1 MIKQN
6 ATQALHQ
13 LLGDRFSTSHS
24 DREIHGRSESHFDV
38 MPPAAVAYPTS
49 TDEVQ
54 CIVEI
59 CARADVPMVG
69 WGTGTSLEAQTGAD
83 DISLTIDFSQMN
95 QIRHIDPE
103 NMLITVEPGITRKE
117 VNEAL
122 RDTGLFFSVDPG
134 ANASI
139 GGMAATRASGTTTVR
154 YGTMRDAVKA
164 LEVVLA
170 DGRIIKTGT
179 YAKKSSAGYDLTALM
194 VGSEGTLGL
203 ITELTLKLHPI
214 PEAISAGIVAFESFG
229 GAVQSVIETIQMALP
244 MARIEFVDSATVQ
257 AFNTYADRN
266 MPPMPHLLFELHGSA
281 DSVKQDAET
290 FGEICLEN
298 GGQDFDWSERTE
310 DRTALWSLRH
320 NGYYAILAA
329 RKGARALVTDICVP
343 IAHLAQAVEET
354 RADIAASGLMG
365 PILGHVGDGN
375 FHSILLLDPDDA
387 AEHATALTL
396 SDRMA
401 QRALAYGGT
410 CTGEHGVGIG
420 KKKFMEAEHGAAWD
434 VMGAIKTALDPRNL
448 MNPGKLVRD

>member
-6 ATQALHQ
+6 ATQALRQ
-13 LLGDRFSTSHS
+13 LLGDRFTTSKS
-24 DREIHGRSESHFDV
+24 DREIHGRSESHFDL
-38 MPPAAVAYPTS
+38 MPPAAVAYPTT

-54 CIVEI
+54 RIVEI
-59 CARADVPMVG
+59 CAHSNVPMVG

-83 DISLTIDFSQMN
+83 DSSLTIDFSQMN
-95 QIRHIDPE
+95 KIRHIDPE
-103 NMLITVEPGITRKE
+103 NMQITVEPGITRKE

-179 YAKKSSAGYDLTALM
+179 YAKKTSAGYDLTALM

-244 MARIEFVDSATVQ
+244 MARMEFVDTATVQ
-257 AFNTYADRN
+257 AFIAYADRN
-266 MPPMPHLLFELHGSA
+266 MPPMPHLLFELHGSE

-290 FGEICLEN
+290 FGVICREN
-298 GGQDFDWSERTE
+298 GGQDFEWSERTE

-329 RKGARALVTDICVP
+329 RNGARAVVTDICVP
-343 IAHLAQAVEET
+343 ISHLADAVEET

-375 FHSILLLDPDDA
+375 FHSVLLLDPENK
-387 AEHATALTL
+387 AEHETALAL

-420 KKKFMEAEHGAAWD
+420 KRKFMEAEHGAAWD
-434 VMGAIKTALDPRNL
+434 VMGAIKQALDPHNL

>member
-1 MIKQN
+1 
-6 ATQALHQ
+6 
-13 LLGDRFSTSHS
+13 
-24 DREIHGRSESHFDV
+24 
-38 MPPAAVAYPTS
+38 
-49 TDEVQ
+49 
-54 CIVEI
+54 
-59 CARADVPMVG
+59 
-69 WGTGTSLEAQTGAD
+69 
-83 DISLTIDFSQMN
+83 
-95 QIRHIDPE
+95 
-103 NMLITVEPGITRKE
+103 
-117 VNEAL
+117 
-122 RDTGLFFSVDPG
+122 
-134 ANASI
+134 
-139 GGMAATRASGTTTVR
+139 
-154 YGTMRDAVKA
+154 MRDAVKA

-179 YAKKSSAGYDLTALM
+179 YAKKTSAGYDLTALM

-244 MARIEFVDSATVQ
+244 MARMEFVDTATVE
-257 AFNTYADRN
+257 AFNEYADRS

-290 FGEICLEN
+290 FGAICREN
-298 GGQDFDWSERTE
+298 GGQDFEWSERTE

-329 RKGARALVTDICVP
+329 RKGARAVVTDICVP
-343 IAHLAQAVEET
+343 ISHLADAVEET

-375 FHSILLLDPDDA
+375 FHSVLLLDPENK
-387 AEHATALTL
+387 AEHETALVL

-420 KKKFMEAEHGAAWD
+420 KKKFMEAEHGTAWD
-434 VMGAIKTALDPRNL
+434 VMGTIKQALDPHNL

>member
-6 ATQALHQ
+6 ATQSLAQ
-13 LLGDRFSTSHS
+13 LLGDRFTTSQS
-24 DREIHGRSESHFDV
+24 DRDIHGRSESHFDA
-38 MPPAAVAYPTS
+38 MQPAAVAYPRT
-49 TDEVQ
+49 TAEVQ
-54 CIVEI
+54 GIVEI
-59 CARADVPMVG
+59 CARANIPMVG

-83 DISLTIDFSQMN
+83 AHTLTIDFSQMN
-95 QIRHIDPE
+95 KIRRIDTE

-154 YGTMRDAVKA
+154 YGTMRDAVMA
-164 LEVVLA
+164 LEVVLV

-179 YAKKSSAGYDLTALM
+179 RAKKTSAGYDLTALM

-214 PEAISAGIVAFESFG
+214 PEAISAGIVAFERFG
-229 GAVQSVIETIQMALP
+229 GAVQSVIETIQIALP
-244 MARIEFVDSATVQ
+244 MARLEFVDRATVE
-257 AFNTYADRN
+257 AFNAYADRS
-266 MPPMPHLLFELHGSA
+266 MPKMPHLLFELHGSHE
-281 DSVKQDAET
+281 SVKQAAET
-290 FGEICLEN
+290 FGQICRDN
-298 GGQDFDWSERTE
+298 AGQDFEWSEHTE
-310 DRTALWSLRH
+310 DRSALWSLRH
-320 NGYYAILAA
+320 NGYYAILAS
-329 RKGARALVTDICVP
+329 RPGARAVVTDICVP

-354 RADIAASGLMG
+354 HADIAASGLAG

-375 FHSILLLDPDDA
+375 FHSVLLIDPNNTY
-387 AEHATALTL
+387 EHEVALAL

-401 QRALAYGGT
+401 ERALALGGT
-410 CTGEHGVGIG
+410 CSGEHGVGIG

-434 VMGAIKTALDPRNL
+434 VMGTIKAALDPDNL
-448 MNPGKLVRD
+448 MNPGKLVRG

>member
-1 MIKQN
+1 
-6 ATQALHQ
+6 
-13 LLGDRFSTSHS
+13 
-24 DREIHGRSESHFDV
+24 
-38 MPPAAVAYPTS
+38 
-49 TDEVQ
+49 
-54 CIVEI
+54 
-59 CARADVPMVG
+59 
-69 WGTGTSLEAQTGAD
+69 
-83 DISLTIDFSQMN
+83 
-95 QIRHIDPE
+95 
-103 NMLITVEPGITRKE
+103 
-117 VNEAL
+117 
-122 RDTGLFFSVDPG
+122 
-134 ANASI
+134 
-139 GGMAATRASGTTTVR
+139 MAATRASGTTTVR

-170 DGRIIKTGT
+170 DARIIKTGT
-179 YAKKSSAGYDLTALM
+179 YAKKTSAGYDLTALM

-214 PEAISAGIVAFESFG
+214 PEAISVGIVAFGSFG

-244 MARIEFVDSATVQ
+244 MARMEFVDTATVQ
-257 AFNTYADRN
+257 AFNAYADRN
-266 MPPMPHLLFELHGSA
+266 MPLMPHLLFELHGSE

-290 FGEICLEN
+290 FGTICREN
-298 GGQDFDWSERTE
+298 GGQDFECSERTE

-329 RKGARALVTDICVP
+329 RKGARAVVTDICVP
-343 IAHLAQAVEET
+343 ISHLADAVEET

-375 FHSILLLDPDDA
+375 FHSVLLLDPENK
-387 AEHATALTL
+387 AEHETALAL

-420 KKKFMEAEHGAAWD
+420 KKKFMEAEHGPAWD
-434 VMGAIKTALDPRNL
+434 VMGAIKQALDPHNL